1 MQVHV
6 DTNETL
12 QPDASAVRI
21 EPYEIRVD
29 DQRRGCFDNL
39 RDAIASAK
47 LLRRDRPFSRITVS
61 DASSGAF
68 VIEVD

>member
-12 QPDASAVRI
+12 QPDGPAVRF

-29 DQRRGCFDNL
+29 DQRRGRFDNL

-47 LLRRDRPFSRITVS
+47 LLRRDRPLSRITVS
-61 DASSGAF
+61 SGAF
-68 VIEVD
+68 AIEVD